1 MYIYIYII
9 LYIHI
14 YIYTY
19 ICHYISICVYI
30 YLCIYVNDSNVA
42 WLINCTCA
50 YKWNDIKW
58 YGFPLKSV
66 DFIQELVKK
75 EILHGSPCIP
85 DGNKNKVSG
94 YWFRCFLV
102 QKSMDFMWIPVKQ
115 LVPLLDF
122 RNWMDS
128 SRTGSWKRNHWLL
141 EHERC
146 QKDFLDMILCVSLC
160 SCLFSF
166 KLLVTT
172 RDSRLSTDARS
183 TFNCA
188 QLSIDSIATGF
199 PWVSSRHFRTFG
211 WFGCGYTVPQLPAG
225 VRTLRWG
232 HAVARRECG
241 AGRRWGSST
250 WRIHGIHL
258 EPIHELTWKIT
269 MFDR

>member
-1 MYIYIYII
+1 
-9 LYIHI
+9 
-14 YIYTY
+14 
-19 ICHYISICVYI
+19 
-30 YLCIYVNDSNVA
+30 
-42 WLINCTCA
+42 
-50 YKWNDIKW
+50 
-58 YGFPLKSV
+58 
-66 DFIQELVKK
+66 
-75 EILHGSPCIP
+75 
-85 DGNKNKVSG
+85 
-94 YWFRCFLV
+94 
-102 QKSMDFMWIPVKQ
+102 VKQ

-211 WFGCGYTVPQLPAG
+211 WFGCGYTESLSCQQEFEHYDEDMQWLEESVEQAG
-225 VRTLRWG
+225 D
-232 HAVARRECG
+232 G
-241 AGRRWGSST
+241 AAAPGESMVST
-250 WRIHGIHL
+250 WSQS
-258 EPIHELTWKIT
+258 
-269 MFDR
+269 MN